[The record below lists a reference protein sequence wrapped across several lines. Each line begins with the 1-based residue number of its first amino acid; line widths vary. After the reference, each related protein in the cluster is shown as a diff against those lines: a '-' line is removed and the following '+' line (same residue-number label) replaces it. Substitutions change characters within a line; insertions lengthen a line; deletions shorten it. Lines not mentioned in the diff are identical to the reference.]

1 MAQSELH
8 NPFNSLV
15 GKSPE
20 LQTLL
25 RAARIVATSDVT
37 VLISGETG
45 TGKELLAQAL
55 HEGSPRSEQPFVSVN
70 CAARPE
76 DSIETELFGFQAD
89 PLADTPDQE
98 GLVQQAENGTL
109 FLDEIGDLSA
119 DAQARLLQL
128 LEHQEIQP
136 LGAAQTRRVNVRIIG
151 ASHYPLL
158 ERVKTGAFRKDL
170 YYRLAVVPLDLPPL
184 RERQGDIPL
193 LARHFVS
200 TISTQ
205 HELEPPQL
213 SKRALQ
219 HLERHDWQGNV
230 RELRNLC
237 ERLCILLPGQT
248 IQPTNLNLPE
258 REQDSESGFR
268 LPAGG
273 IRLESLEKDAI
284 HQALDLAGGNKSQAA
299 RLLGISRDTLLY
311 RLKKYALGN

>member
-1 MAQSELH
+1 MAQTERE
-8 NPFNSLV
+8 NPFDSLV

-25 RAARIVATSDVT
+25 RAARIVASSDVT

-55 HEGSPRSEQPFVSVN
+55 HEGSPRSEQPLVIVN

-76 DSIETELFGFQAD
+76 DSIAAELFGFQVD
-89 PLADTPDQE
+89 PLSDTPDQE
-98 GLVQQAENGTL
+98 GLVQQAEHGTL
-109 FLDEIGDLSA
+109 FLDEVGDLPA

-128 LEHQEIQP
+128 LEFQEVQP
-136 LGAAQTRRVNVRIIG
+136 VGSALARQVNVRIIG
-151 ASHYPLL
+151 ASHYPLY
-158 ERVKTGAFRKDL
+158 ERVKSGAFRKDL

-184 RERQGDIPL
+184 RERQGDVSL
-193 LARHFVS
+193 LARHFVN
-200 TISTQ
+200 TISAQ
-205 HELEPPQL
+205 HGLEPPQL

-237 ERLCILLPGQT
+237 ERLCILLPGQN

>member
-1 MAQSELH
+1 M
-8 NPFNSLV
+8 
-15 GKSPE
+15 
-20 LQTLL
+20 L

-45 TGKELLAQAL
+45 TGKELLAHAL
-55 HEGSPRSEQPFVSVN
+55 HEGSPRSDQPLVSVN

-76 DSIETELFGFQAD
+76 NTIESELFGFQTD
-89 PLADTPDQE
+89 PLSDRPDQV
-98 GLVQQAENGTL
+98 GLVQQAGNGTL
-109 FLDEIGDLSA
+109 FLDEIGDLPA

-136 LGAAQTRRVNVRIIG
+136 VGAGQPRKVNVRII
-151 ASHYPLL
+151 AATHYPLY
-158 ERVKTGAFRKDL
+158 ERVKAGAFRKDL
-170 YYRLAVVPLDLPPL
+170 YYRLAVVPLELPPL

-193 LARHFVS
+193 LAKHFVN
-200 TISTQ
+200 TISAQ
-205 HELEPPQL
+205 HGLASPQF

-258 REQDSESGFR
+258 RERNSESGFR